1 MATLM
6 AMGSGWPEMHMAG
19 LPCLL
24 ELDDSER
31 FCLCCG
37 ECWRPVVG
45 KGPLPSARTINF
57 DPCGAVR
64 PSKAFPLPT
73 LDHILPPP
81 SQSGVDIA
89 CTNSTTTER
98 QSRRPKALATYLG
111 SPHAAFVV
119 RVSSMLLAGW
129 LASWLD
135 GWLQLAAA
143 G

>member
-1 MATLM
+1 MLRRVLAASSRQRSPAKRTHHQL
-6 AMGSGWPEMHMAG
+6 
-19 LPCLL
+19 
-24 ELDDSER
+24 
-31 FCLCCG
+31 
-37 ECWRPVVG
+37 RPLWCRAPL
-45 KGPLPSARTINF
+45 KGISTPYPG
-57 DPCGAVR
+57 PH
-64 PSKAFPLPT
+64 P
-73 LDHILPPP
+73 PPP